1 MPACVI
7 WGERDTMV
15 PRAHGDAYVA
25 GLPGADRLSLVAD
38 AGHAAPLE
46 QPDQTAAIV
55 MQFLAK
61 SSMSSA

>member
-7 WGERDTMV
+7 WGERDAMV

-25 GLPGADRLSLVAD
+25 GLPGTDRLRLVAA

-46 QPDQTAAIV
+46 QPDATAAIV
-55 MQFLAK
+55 TEFLAK
-61 SSMSSA
+61 DAV